1 MTLHHV
7 LKMAAALH

>member
-7 LKMAAALH
+7 LKMVAALH